1 MIFIFNYDVLLLAGV
16 FETFLIEY
24 MIVGNFWDLMQ
35 RFTGVNLKLI
45 SDIKKNQFIE
55 RMVKGAISVIS

>member
-16 FETFLIEY
+16 CENFLIEH

-35 RFTGVNLKLI
+35 RFTSVNLKLI
-45 SDIKKNQFIE
+45 SDIKKIKS

>member
-16 FETFLIEY
+16 FENFLIEY

-35 RFTGVNLKLI
+35 RFTSVNLKLI
-45 SDIKKNQFIE
+45 SDIKKIKS

>member
-45 SDIKKNQFIE
+45 SDIKKKSIH
-55 RMVKGAISVIS
+55 

>member
-1 MIFIFNYDVLLLAGV
+1 MIFIFNYDILLLAGV
-16 FETFLIEY
+16 FENFLIEY

-35 RFTGVNLKLI
+35 RFTSVNLKLI
-45 SDIKKNQFIE
+45 SDIKKIKS

>member
-16 FETFLIEY
+16 FENFLIEH

-35 RFTGVNLKLI
+35 RFTSVNLKLI
-45 SDIKKNQFIE
+45 SDIKKIKS

>member
-1 MIFIFNYDVLLLAGV
+1 MTFIFNYDVLLLAGV
-16 FETFLIEY
+16 FENFLIEY

-45 SDIKKNQFIE
+45 SDIKKIKS